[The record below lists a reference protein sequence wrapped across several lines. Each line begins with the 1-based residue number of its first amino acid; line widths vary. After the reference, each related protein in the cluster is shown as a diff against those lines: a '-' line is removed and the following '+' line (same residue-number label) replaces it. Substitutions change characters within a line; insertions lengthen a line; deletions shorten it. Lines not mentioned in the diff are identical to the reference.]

1 MQPDAFKSYLNAIG
15 NYPLLTAD
23 QEIQL
28 SRQIQRMLELKEA
41 DRELSSTEQR
51 QVKIGERAKEKL
63 IKCNLKLVVH
73 IAKRYTRRLVS
84 NNMETLDL
92 VQEGNMGLDRAA
104 EKFDGTRGYK
114 FSTYAYWWIRQ
125 AITRAIDTHERVVRI
140 PANSLERL
148 FKVLRFQHEHFTTT
162 NRYPTMAE
170 MAEHVEMKEP
180 DLRMLLERSTPHTSL
195 DVLARD
201 EGSRLLDLM
210 ADKSHV
216 DDDFTPSET
225 RERHDQLHDALGAL
239 NEKQRVIIEMY
250 YGLKDGREISLKE
263 IGETLGLSREV
274 VRKHRDRGQRILRQR
289 FSQSIGRQEP
299 LPPATLPVSA
309 PVSIT
314 YSRRFEKLFI

>member
-28 SRQIQRMLELKEA
+28 SRQIQQMLELKEA
-41 DRELSSTEQR
+41 DRELSPAEQR

-125 AITRAIDTHERVVRI
+125 AITRAIDTHERVVR
-140 PANSLERL
+140 
-148 FKVLRFQHEHFTTT
+148 
-162 NRYPTMAE
+162 RYPTMAE
-170 MAEHVEMKEP
+170 MAEHVEMKEH

-195 DVLARD
+195 DASAKD

-216 DDDFTPSET
+216 DDDFTPSEM
-225 RERHDQLHDALGAL
+225 RERHDQLHDALAAL

-250 YGLKDGREISLKE
+250 YGLKDGREVSLKE

-274 VRKHRDRGQRILRQR
+274 VRKHRDRGQR
-289 FSQSIGRQEP
+289 
-299 LPPATLPVSA
+299 
-309 PVSIT
+309 
-314 YSRRFEKLFI
+314 

>member
-41 DRELSSTEQR
+41 DRELTSAEQR
-51 QVKIGERAKEKL
+51 QVKVGERAKEKL

-73 IAKRYTRRLVS
+73 VAKKYTRRLVS
-84 NNMETLDL
+84 NNLELLDL
-92 VQEGNMGLDRAA
+92 VQEGNMGLDRAS

-140 PANSLERL
+140 PANSLEKL
-148 FKVLRFQHEHFTTT
+148 FKVLRFQHEHFTIA
-162 NRYPTMAE
+162 NRYPTLKE
-170 MAEHVEMKEP
+170 MAEHVEMQEA

-195 DVLARD
+195 DVLAAD
-201 EGSRLLDLM
+201 EGSKLLDLM
-210 ADKSHV
+210 ADKSHL
-216 DDDFTPSET
+216 DEEFTPSEA
-225 RERHDQLHDALGAL
+225 RERHDLLHDALGAL
-239 NEKQRVIIEMY
+239 SDKQRIIIEMY
-250 YGLKDGREISLKE
+250 YGLIDGKEISLKE
-263 IGETLGLSREV
+263 ISEQLGISREQ
-274 VRKHRDRGQRILRQR
+274 VRQHRNKGQRILRQR

-309 PVSIT
+309 PASIT